1 MLITNIRNKLIFT
14 LIMAFALAGCSR
26 DDVPEI
32 PSPTTNTKAMKVA
45 VVAPIGDAATKTR
58 MERIAGWFDAN
69 YIEAQQ
75 GDSIQVRL
83 ELEWYDE
90 LSTDME
96 QLGKV
101 LAGREDIIAIIG
113 PFSNENMAL
122 FAPACQM
129 RHKPLIAPTVTSEDV
144 LRRFAVSNAGNKET
158 VNKDWFFWPLCQS
171 DVAFTETLLNQ
182 YVTRTEKEAGLSCS
196 FFTPYDKYG
205 ETFYNWAPFHANN
218 LNVSLADN
226 LRYNTTDE
234 LVSSLN
240 QIKTAGFCIVETS
253 RQLYEA
259 ARITD
264 TANTYFVFSSISE
277 EGLATLDTQNA
288 GALQGVS
295 GFSPYADCAT
305 GFEQAY
311 TQRFGVM
318 PTFAECKLYD
328 ALLLTGIAAHMYQ
341 HNYIYVPTGSVFDM
355 TMNEWINTMIS
366 VSGTDHPDREPTQ
379 TQPVWHSA
387 GLREY
392 MALINGFMYEPFCGA
407 SGYIKFDQE
416 TCMQT
421 APTTYVN
428 WQIDNGSILH
438 KHYYGSGTAWH
449 YNETEAL
456 EDFADMAQ
464 NEDVEIRYAA
474 LTDQYAVLVQGSNGM
489 NNYRHQADVLSM
501 YQMLRLKGFDD
512 EHIILIIDGDLAN
525 SSDNNEPGI
534 IRNSLT
540 GHDLL
545 SGTDAQVNE
554 QWREWLGNPE
564 ATGLYNPEY
573 PPAMPDY
580 DTDTLTAGDIAHIL
594 TGRMSSHLPTVLPQD
609 EGNNVLLYWSGHGRN
624 VKHGGTDELVW
635 RETGAGN
642 GMTATLLRETMEQM
656 RYRKLFTIVEP
667 CYSEGVILPLH
678 GLTGVLAMSGASGDE
693 QSWAE
698 NWNHGLGRYGTW
710 MYDRFTKNVV
720 DFLMEN
726 PTAPFRDFYLYCMQ
740 NTIGSHVKLVNA
752 DFFGNLYT
760 ANPQE
765 FIKYKP

>member
-1 MLITNIRNKLIFT
+1 MLLTNIRNKLIFT
-14 LIMAFALAGCSR
+14 LIMAFAVAGCSR
-26 DDVPEI
+26 DEVPDI

-58 MERIAGWFDAN
+58 MERTAGWFDAN

-75 GDSIQVRL
+75 GDTIQVRL

-90 LSTDME
+90 LSADME

-182 YVTRTEKEAGLSCS
+182 YVTRADKEPPLSCA
-196 FFTPYDKYG
+196 FFTPDDKYG
-205 ETFYNWAPFHANN
+205 ETFYNWSPFHANN
-218 LNVSLADN
+218 LNVSLENN
-226 LRYNTTDE
+226 LRYKTTDE
-234 LVSSLN
+234 LVSSLT
-240 QIKTAGFCIVETS
+240 QSKTAGFCIVETS

-311 TQRFGVM
+311 TQRFGVK

-328 ALLLTGIAAHMYQ
+328 ALLLAGIAAYMYEQ
-341 HNYIYVPTGSVFDM
+341 THLYFPTGSEFDM

-366 VSGTDHPDREPTQ
+366 VSGTDHPDREPMQ

-438 KHYYGSGTAWH
+438 KHYYGSGTAWQ
-449 YNETEAL
+449 YNEAEAL

-464 NEDVEIRYAA
+464 DEDVEIRYAA
-474 LTDQYAVLVQGSNGM
+474 LNDQYAVLVQGSNGM

-512 EHIILIIDGDLAN
+512 EHI
-525 SSDNNEPGI
+525 
-534 IRNSLT
+534 
-540 GHDLL
+540 
-545 SGTDAQVNE
+545 
-554 QWREWLGNPE
+554 
-564 ATGLYNPEY
+564 
-573 PPAMPDY
+573 
-580 DTDTLTAGDIAHIL
+580 
-594 TGRMSSHLPTVLPQD
+594 MSSFDVRH
-609 EGNNVLLYWSGHGRN
+609 
-624 VKHGGTDELVW
+624 LVW
-635 RETGAGN
+635 SI
-642 GMTATLLRETMEQM
+642 ATRLGLGKGKV
-656 RYRKLFTIVEP
+656 YSNDDCA
-667 CYSEGVILPLH
+667 CYIERRFASLCV
-678 GLTGVLAMSGASGDE
+678 TASGEPLSHSTLRNLTVTSNSD
-693 QSWAE
+693 QIHCDIQGAD
-698 NWNHGLGRYGTW
+698 GLL
-710 MYDRFTKNVV
+710 FHI
-720 DFLMEN
+720 
-726 PTAPFRDFYLYCMQ
+726 P
-740 NTIGSHVKLVNA
+740 S
-752 DFFGNLYT
+752 
-760 ANPQE
+760 
-765 FIKYKP
+765 